1 MDDDKSEVRINALK
15 VSLVKTKSFVCV
27 CMCICMHVFVCMC
40 AQSYIPL
47 YLHICTDLT
56 TAKFLIHSIPNQ
68 STNFPEHLTLCSK
81 KKKNFFLSITVTINI
96 KLLYANIKLEEL
108 FRQKLKYLYQ
118 IFMFDR
124 HQLPQCI
131 FVFLMHSGSFN

>member
-1 MDDDKSEVRINALK
+1 MNLKSNPLKLAWSFQNCRFCYRITITTKGKYTAINAGAIEPLVSLVDDDKSEVRINALK
-15 VSLVKTKSFVCV
+15 VSLVTTKSCVCV

-68 STNFPEHLTLCSK
+68 STNFTEHLTLC
-81 KKKNFFLSITVTINI
+81 L
-96 KLLYANIKLEEL
+96 
-108 FRQKLKYLYQ
+108 
-118 IFMFDR
+118 
-124 HQLPQCI
+124 
-131 FVFLMHSGSFN
+131 